1 MISYIFTN
9 LLPWFVQVA
18 LGALVAVA
26 CYYLVRVGFTVV
38 HLLGWLVTA
47 YFIYRYGHGL
57 FLSIDF
63 VREGDWK
70 EIITA
75 FINVFLGLTTI
86 GCALR
91 GRLERAGR
99 IRSERKV

>member
-1 MISYIFTN
+1 MISHIFAN
-9 LLPWFVQVA
+9 LLFWFVQVA

-26 CYYLVRVGFTVV
+26 VYYLLRVRFTIV
-38 HLLGWLVTA
+38 HLLGWLATA

-57 FLSIDF
+57 FLSIGF

-91 GRLERAGR
+91 GRVERTER
-99 IRSERKV
+99 IRNE